1 MRTAPHTEGM
11 GIRPSFTQRKRY
23 ADMKQQHADIE
34 ELDLEDEELTEEECR
49 RLFESHL
56 DENGFYVLTPEQ
68 EARLKRAEQDIADGL
83 VISHED
89 FMKELD
95 AWLGKE

>member
-1 MRTAPHTEGM
+1 MRTAPHAEGI
-11 GIRPSFTQRKRY
+11 GIRPAFTQRKRY
-23 ADMKQQHADIE
+23 ADMIQHTDIE
-34 ELDLEDEELTEEECR
+34 ELDLEDEELTEDECR

-56 DENGFYVLTPEQ
+56 DENGVYILTPEQ
-68 EARLKRAEQDIADGL
+68 RARIELSRQQIARGEC
-83 VISHED
+83 ISHED